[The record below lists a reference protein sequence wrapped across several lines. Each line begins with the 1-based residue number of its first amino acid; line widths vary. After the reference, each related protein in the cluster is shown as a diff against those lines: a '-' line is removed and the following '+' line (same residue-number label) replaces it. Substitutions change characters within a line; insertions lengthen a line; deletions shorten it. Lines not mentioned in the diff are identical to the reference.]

1 MTSKI
6 NMPMVDPS
14 LTSNFIKMEAKLM
27 KSLTKATGATN
38 NKLLM
43 PSQGIMVV
51 VAVVAAE
58 AAATTQM
65 TEKSSR

>member
-1 MTSKI
+1 
-6 NMPMVDPS
+6 MPMVDPNHI
-14 LTSNFIKMEAKLM
+14 SNFIRMEAKLM

-51 VAVVAAE
+51 AVVAAE